1 VKDKA
6 AERVDVGGIFLT
18 QAVKLRGLRVSISP
32 MHAFLTKAVF
42 AVAAAILFIAA
53 DTGGPVLQAARH
65 SAQDLK
71 LSGDLPGGAVRFI
84 SRDELEKLPQVTVT
98 VTNDANFIGSA
109 SISGVSLDV
118 LLHALHVEEKN
129 TIVAAVCDDEYEA
142 YYPDEYRE
150 AHHPILVLRINGKPL
165 NQVSR
170 TADAGV
176 YGPYLISYPN
186 FQPRYH
192 ILSHEEEAEIP
203 NGVVELRFLK
213 QDVVLH
219 SIEPRGGFEAD
230 APETKGYRIALQNCF
245 RCHDAGSYGGH
256 KGGRSWSSLGKIAKN
271 DPKFFEAYIKDPQAE
286 DQYAQMP
293 SYSKYDE
300 ATLQALT
307 AYFQTFAPPK
317 DAK

>member
-1 VKDKA
+1 M
-6 AERVDVGGIFLT
+6 GC
-18 QAVKLRGLRVSISP
+18 QARTFRVSISP
-32 MHAFLTKAVF
+32 MRAFLAGAFF
-42 AVAAAILFIAA
+42 AVAAAAPLFVAN
-53 DTGGPVLQAARH
+53 TGGPVLQASRH
-65 SAQDLK
+65 SSQDLK
-71 LSGDLPGGAVRFI
+71 LSGDWAGGAVRFI
-84 SRDELEKLPQVTVT
+84 SRGELEKLPQVTVT
-98 VTNDANFIGSA
+98 VTNDANFNGST

-118 LLHALHVEEKN
+118 LLHSLHVEEKN

-150 AHHPILVLRINGKPL
+150 AHHPLLVLRINGKPL
-165 NQVSR
+165 DQVSR

-213 QDVVLH
+213 QNDVLH
-219 SIEPRGGFEAD
+219 SIAPHGNFSAD

-245 RCHDAGSYGGH
+245 RCHNVGSYGGH
-256 KGGRSWSSLGKIAKN
+256 KGDRSWNSLGRIAKS
-271 DPKFFEAYIKDPQAE
+271 DPKYFEAYIKDPQVE
-286 DQYAQMP
+286 DANAQMP

-300 ATLQALT
+300 ATLHALT

-317 DAK
+317 GAK